1 MEPTLAGLVVVVVVV
16 VAGLVGLASVGASPV
31 RLLRGRTAIETAG

>member
-1 MEPTLAGLVVVVVVV
+1 MEPTVSLAGLVVVV
-16 VAGLVGLASVGASPV
+16 VAGLVGLPSVGASPA